1 MNYVLFYRASCL
13 TCFPRFTYLLDN
25 TLCRTR
31 PFSFIY
37 YVLFLCCQFVSI
49 VCLGLNKLL
58 DINQI
63 LQHEWIFFID
73 TNFFRRYLVNS
84 AMVKVACPRV
94 ECDYET
100 EDLEPVIVAALLQV
114 HATSHTSAGNAIVSR
129 GPKLDRPKIDAGVN
143 QETWNMFL
151 KRWEAFRTCSGI
163 SDSMAAVQL
172 LQCAS
177 VELSERLFKADNQLT
192 KRSACEVLKAM
203 QSMAVIPVA
212 RGIVRDELKKMRQA
226 NDESFRAFAARV
238 RGKAE
243 TCSFE
248 LQATCPCPCKK
259 QFTIDYTVEEIRDVL
274 LAGIGCAEIKQEA
287 LIADQVEEKTINEIV
302 AFVEKREMAR
312 SAVAGARN
320 QSAAFTFNRS
330 KQPASTSTHR
340 QGGVSNQS
348 DAFSKRNTSFK
359 QETSR
364 ADFIACP
371 MCNEKFR
378 PFKRLRNGKW
388 NKNPFKECLSCW
400 RSLRQSSSGVQN
412 VHLENAECAI
422 SQTSLAWDESA
433 RPQSR
438 SESGN
443 ANLS

>member
-1 MNYVLFYRASCL
+1 
-13 TCFPRFTYLLDN
+13 
-25 TLCRTR
+25 
-31 PFSFIY
+31 
-37 YVLFLCCQFVSI
+37 
-49 VCLGLNKLL
+49 
-58 DINQI
+58 
-63 LQHEWIFFID
+63 
-73 TNFFRRYLVNS
+73 
-84 AMVKVACPRV
+84 MVKVACPRV

-100 EDLEPVIVAALLQV
+100 EDLDPVIVAALLQV
-114 HATSHTSAGNAIVSR
+114 HATSHTSASNAMAGR
-129 GPKLDRPKIDAGVN
+129 GPKLDRPKIDVGVN

-163 SDSMAAVQL
+163 SESMAAVQL

-177 VELSERLFKADNQLT
+177 VELAERLFKADNELT
-192 KRSACEVLKAM
+192 KRSACEVLQAM

-248 LQATCPCPCKK
+248 LKATCPCPCQE

-274 LAGIGCAEIKQEA
+274 LAGIGRAEIKQEA

-302 AFVEKREMAR
+302 AFVEKREMAH
-312 SAVAGARN
+312 SAVAEARIQSAEARI
-320 QSAAFTFNRS
+320 QSAAFTANHN
-330 KQPASTSTHR
+330 KQPVSTSTH
-340 QGGVSNQS
+340 GVANRSVV
-348 DAFSKRNTSFK
+348 FSKRRNTNLK

-364 ADFIACP
+364 EDFIACP

-378 PFKRLRNGKW
+378 PYRRLRNGKF

-400 RSLRQSSSGVQN
+400 RSLRQSSSD
-412 VHLENAECAI
+412 VHLGNAECAI
-422 SQTSLAWDESA
+422 SQTSLAWEEA
-433 RPQSR
+433 TRPQPPPSR